1 MNKIMNKIKNRAI
14 YQKLCKKVKN
24 YIRNRRSGYIILD
37 GQYTLDVTETGA
49 IIYDI
54 YDACY
59 SWGFNITI
67 GYNGHKF
74 TPYRD
79 IAKKFAQ
86 VADIIDEQYDI
97 IDEQHLRPILR
108 EKV

>member
-1 MNKIMNKIKNRAI
+1 MNRIKNRAI
-14 YQKLCKKVKN
+14 YHKLCKKIKDN
-24 YIRNRRSGYIILD
+24 IKDRRFESVILD
-37 GQYTLDVTETGA
+37 GQYALDVTHTGA

-59 SWGFNITI
+59 SWGFNIPI

-86 VADIIDEQYDI
+86 VADVIDKHY
-97 IDEQHLRPILR
+97 LRPIR
-108 EKV
+108 RRMI